1 MPEGDTI
8 LLAARTLERALS
20 GSPVVR
26 FESAF
31 PQITRVAD
39 ENRVTGRIVESVTA
53 RGKHLLIAFS
63 GGLVLRTHM
72 RMNGSWH
79 VYPHGARWR
88 RPARDAR
95 ILVATERAVAVG
107 FNVPVAELIRARD
120 LARHEDLR
128 SLGPDLLGE
137 QFDSADAV
145 RRVRGRDGDL
155 MADLLLDQRVAAGI
169 GNVFKCEILF
179 LARINPFTR
188 ASDVTDAQLAEVFA
202 IGRRVMTVSVKL
214 GRRTTR
220 SSLDPAGRLWVYGRA
235 GQPCFRC
242 RTMILAKKTGPDA
255 RITYWC
261 PSCQPAR

>member
-1 MPEGDTI
+1 VPEGDTI

-39 ENRVTGRIVESVTA
+39 ENRVTGRLVESVSA

-72 RMNGSWH
+72 R
-79 VYPHGARWR
+79 
-88 RPARDAR
+88 
-95 ILVATERAVAVG
+95 
-107 FNVPVAELIRARD
+107 IRQ
-120 LARHEDLR
+120 LAR
-128 SLGPDLLGE
+128 
-137 QFDSADAV
+137 
-145 RRVRGRDGDL
+145 
-155 MADLLLDQRVAAGI
+155 
-169 GNVFKCEILF
+169 C
-179 LARINPFTR
+179 
-188 ASDVTDAQLAEVFA
+188 
-202 IGRRVMTVSVKL
+202 RRVMTVSVKL